1 MLARDSFEH
10 IHERSNPYNRYRQ
23 AWGEDITI
31 LVEEP
36 IPGDWEMI
44 SNTHPYEKL
53 RANLIRFDV
62 PAAKGKRDESK
73 I

>member
-23 AWGEDITI
+23 AWK
-31 LVEEP
+31 EEP
-36 IPGDWEMI
+36 
-44 SNTHPYEKL
+44 L
-53 RANLIRFDV
+53 LIFGLSILTNASDIGESATA
-62 PAAKGKRDESK
+62 AAKGKRDESK